1 MLSKEEFIIM
11 QHYLEEGLSK
21 TAIARKLGINRRT
34 VHRYLKSSKTG
45 PGYQPRPPKPSLLDP
60 FKHYIQGRLEA
71 YPELSVARLQEEIVK
86 QGYQGK
92 YTILREYVVSQRPEI
107 PLPLEIRFEVN
118 PGRQAQAD
126 FAVFKTPFGSVY
138 ALLIVLSWSRY
149 LWVRF
154 FCHQDQLT
162 LLTGLH
168 EALVAF
174 GGVPDTLLFD
184 RMKAVVARTE
194 ADGEAIFT
202 EEMLRFAHHYGF
214 QPKACRPYRAKTKG
228 KVERSVSYL
237 RDSFFY
243 GRTFRDLEDLNHQV
257 EKWLEETANCR
268 IHGTTHEIPAIRL
281 KQEVAY
287 LKPLNPDLFMP
298 IVSFSRRVSRDGYVA
313 YNGNEYSLPQGV
325 GRGAVEV
332 QVSSTQICLYQQEKL
347 LAVHPVL
354 AGRGERLLAPG
365 HRQHLP
371 RSLQRYGG
379 PDSYSSEFIEVECRS
394 LEIYEEVLR

>member
-21 TAIARKLGINRRT
+21 TAIARKLSINRRT
-34 VHRYLKSSKTG
+34 VHRYLKSGKNR
-45 PGYQPRPPKPSLLDP
+45 PCYRPRPPKPSLLDP

-71 YPELSVARLQEEIVK
+71 YPELSVTRLQEEIVK
-86 QGYQGK
+86 LGYQGK
-92 YTILREYVVSQRPEI
+92 YSILREYVVSQRPEI
-107 PLPLEIRFEVN
+107 PLPLEFRFEVN

-126 FAVFKTPFGSVY
+126 FAVFKTPFGVVY
-138 ALLIVLSWSRY
+138 ALLVVLSWSRC

-162 LLTGLH
+162 LLSGLH

-174 GGVPDTLLFD
+174 GGVPETILFD

-202 EEMLRFAHHYGF
+202 EEMLRFAYHYSF

-228 KVERSVSYL
+228 RVERSVSYL
-237 RDSFFY
+237 RNNFFY
-243 GRTFRDLEDLNHQV
+243 GRTFRDLEDLNNQV
-257 EKWLEETANCR
+257 AKWLEETANCR
-268 IHGTTHEIPAIRL
+268 IHGTTHEIPAARL
-281 KQEVAY
+281 KQEMAY

-298 IVSFSRRVSRDGYVA
+298 VVSFSRRVSRDGYVA
-313 YNGNEYSLPQGV
+313 YNGKEYSLPEGV
-325 GRGAVEV
+325 GRGKVAVK
-332 QVSSTQICLYQQEKL
+332 VSPSQICLYQQEKL

-354 AGRGERLLAPG
+354 PGRGERLLAPG
-365 HRQHLP
+365 HRRHLP
-371 RSLQRYGG
+371 RFSQRYADQ
-379 PDSYSSEFIEVECRS
+379 DSYGNEFIEVECRS
-394 LEIYEEVLR
+394 LAIYEEVLR

>member
-21 TAIARKLGINRRT
+21 TAVARKLGINRRT
-34 VHRYLKSSKTG
+34 VHRYLKSGKTG

-60 FKHYIQGRLEA
+60 FKHYIQGRLESF
-71 YPELSVARLQEEIVK
+71 PELSVARLQEEILK

-92 YTILREYVVSQRPEI
+92 YTILSEYVASQRPEV

-118 PGRQAQAD
+118 PGRQAQVD
-126 FAVFKTPFGSVY
+126 FAVFKTPFGIVY
-138 ALLIVLSWSRY
+138 ALLVVLSWSRY

-162 LLTGLH
+162 LLSGLH

-184 RMKAVVARTE
+184 RMKAVVARTQP
-194 ADGEAIFT
+194 DGEAVFT

-237 RDSFFY
+237 RDNFFY
-243 GRTFRDLEDLNHQV
+243 GRTFRDLEDLNQQV
-257 EKWLEETANCR
+257 EKWLEKTANCR
-268 IHGTTHEIPAIRL
+268 IHGTTHEMPVARL
-281 KQEVAY
+281 KLEIAH

-313 YNGNEYSLPQGV
+313 YNGNEYSLPEGV
-325 GRGAVEV
+325 GRGEVKV
-332 QVSSTQICLYQQEKL
+332 QVSPIQICLYQQEKL

-354 AGRGERLLAPG
+354 SGRGERLLAPG
-365 HRQHLP
+365 HRRHLE
-371 RSLQRYGG
+371 RSLQRYTSQE
-379 PDSYSSEFIEVECRS
+379 SYANEFIEVECRS